1 MGTGVKLGNPVA
13 MVEVMALGAVVLV
26 VKSRGDAVGTG
37 ELVIAGALLLL
48 VLVGTKDKR
57 AEGGALERSEG
68 VAALPS
74 CGDFSKTLELAEV
87 VPPESFKS

>member
-1 MGTGVKLGNPVA
+1 
-13 MVEVMALGAVVLV
+13 MALGAVVLV

-48 VLVGTKDKR
+48 LLLVVVGTMDKR

-87 VPPESFKS
+87 GPPESFKS